1 MGTRAKYRGGERC
14 MEVYQWV
21 LHDYNF
27 HVDLAHTVLCW
38 GGGGI
43 THVLMELEQSYDGH
57 S

>member
-1 MGTRAKYRGGERC
+1 MGTRAMYRGGERY

-27 HVDLAHTVLCW
+27 HADLTHTVLCW

-43 THVLMELEQSYDGH
+43 AHVLMELEQYDDGH
-57 S
+57 A